1 MTSDVDVDEF
11 EFVRLDREMRVHQ
24 HQQQQQRLRTHPVS
38 GGLDGGLARTR
49 CTPHYRDYRR
59 PCRAAVCG
67 CSMRTP
73 VPSFPRMTMVS
84 MGARRLGWMP

>member
-38 GGLDGGLARTR
+38 VGLDGGLARTR
-49 CTPHYRDYRR
+49 CTPHYYRR
-59 PCRAAVCG
+59 PCRAAV
-67 CSMRTP
+67 
-73 VPSFPRMTMVS
+73 
-84 MGARRLGWMP
+84 